1 MLPEWLLKFSSEYK
15 IVIIINKLS
24 DHNMPRIFSFK
35 DNRKSSNNPSERGRL
50 DSSEEVSSSG
60 TNYKQKKK
68 ESLTIDLSTRTMLF
82 ILAILGFIFFSTE
95 LISVIVFVFFG
106 FVLMASIRPIVN
118 WLKKKGLSKG
128 LAITLPYVLL
138 FVGILGVVILIS
150 VPLVNQMTEL
160 AKALPEWVEGALA
173 SLENFSIGGYSVN
186 VESVTP
192 YITEFI
198 KGFPTADNV
207 KNVATFLSDFFG
219 FGAFLVSSII
229 FSVYLVSEHDTLAD
243 IAFIRIVSTE
253 KRDRVKQ
260 LVSDVEGKLG
270 SWVLGQGVVSTSVM
284 LFTLVLL
291 SILEVPFALPLAIFT
306 GFINV
311 IPNLGS
317 TISGILMAIVTLIA
331 VNPVSALIVGG
342 SFVIYQLIENSLI
355 VPKVMGNAVGLK
367 PIFVMLGV
375 IIFITF
381 FGLIGGFVA
390 VPLMVIAK
398 ILYEFYIDLQ
408 KLEAKGI
415 V

>member
-1 MLPEWLLKFSSEYK
+1 MF
-15 IVIIINKLS
+15 
-24 DHNMPRIFSFK
+24 
-35 DNRKSSNNPSERGRL
+35 
-50 DSSEEVSSSG
+50 
-60 TNYKQKKK
+60 
-68 ESLTIDLSTRTMLF
+68 F
-82 ILAILGFIFFSTE
+82 ILAILGFIFFSAE

-106 FVLMASIRPIVN
+106 FVLMASMRPIVN
-118 WLKKKGLSKG
+118 WLKKKGFSKG
-128 LAITLPYVLL
+128 LAITLPYVFL
-138 FVGILGVVILIS
+138 FVGILGVIVLIS

-160 AKALPEWVEGALA
+160 AKTLPEWVERALV
-173 SLENFSIGGYSVN
+173 SLEDFSIGGYSVD
-186 VESVTP
+186 VDSIST

-219 FGAFLVSSII
+219 FGAFLITSVI
-229 FSVYLVSEHDTLAD
+229 FSIYLVSEHDTLAD

-284 LFTLVLL
+284 LFTWVLL

-317 TISGILMAIVTLIA
+317 TISGTLMALVTLIT

-342 SFVIYQLIENSLI
+342 AFVIYQLVENSLI

-375 IIFITF
+375 IVFLTF

>member
-1 MLPEWLLKFSSEYK
+1 
-15 IVIIINKLS
+15 
-24 DHNMPRIFSFK
+24 MPRIFSFK
-35 DNRKSSNNPSERGRL
+35 DNRESSNNSSERERL

-82 ILAILGFIFFSTE
+82 ILVILGFIFFSTE

-118 WLKKKGLSKG
+118 WLKERGLSKG

-138 FVGILGVVILIS
+138 LVGILGVIILIS

>member
-1 MLPEWLLKFSSEYK
+1 
-15 IVIIINKLS
+15 
-24 DHNMPRIFSFK
+24 MPRIFSFK
-35 DNRKSSNNPSERGRL
+35 DNRKSSNNLSEGGRTD
-50 DSSEEVSSSG
+50 DSKGTDILG
-60 TNYKQKKK
+60 TNYRQKNK
-68 ESLTIDLSTRTMLF
+68 ENLTIDLSTRTMFFVL
-82 ILAILGFIFFSTE
+82 IILGFIFFSTE

-118 WLKKKGLSKG
+118 WLKERGLSKG

-138 FVGILGVVILIS
+138 LVGILGVIILIS

-186 VESVTP
+186 VESISP

-219 FGAFLVSSII
+219 FGAFLVTSII

-375 IIFITF
+375 IVFITF

>member
-1 MLPEWLLKFSSEYK
+1 LLKFSSEYK

-50 DSSEEVSSSG
+50 DSSEEARSSG

-138 FVGILGVVILIS
+138 FVGILGVIILIS

-192 YITEFI
+192 YITEVI

-219 FGAFLVSSII
+219 FGAFLVTSII

-284 LFTLVLL
+284 LFTWVLL
-291 SILEVPFALPLAIFT
+291 SVLKVPFALPLAIFT

-317 TISGILMAIVTLIA
+317 TISGIFMAIVTLIA
-331 VNPVSALIVGG
+331 VNQVSALIVGG

-375 IIFITF
+375 IVFLTF

>member
-1 MLPEWLLKFSSEYK
+1 
-15 IVIIINKLS
+15 
-24 DHNMPRIFSFK
+24 MPRIFSFK
-35 DNRKSSNNPSERGRL
+35 DNRKTSDTSPSRERIDTSKG
-50 DSSEEVSSSG
+50 ENISG
-60 TNYKQKKK
+60 TNYKQKNK
-68 ESLTIDLSTRTMLF
+68 ENLTIDLSTRTMFF
-82 ILAILGFIFFSTE
+82 ILAILGFIFFSAE

-106 FVLMASIRPIVN
+106 FVLMASMRPIVN
-118 WLKKKGLSKG
+118 WLKKKGFSKG
-128 LAITLPYVLL
+128 LAITLPYVFL
-138 FVGILGVVILIS
+138 FIGILGVIVLIS

-160 AKALPEWVEGALA
+160 AKTLPEWVERALV
-173 SLENFSIGGYSVN
+173 SLEDFSIGGYSVD
-186 VESVTP
+186 VDSIST

-219 FGAFLVSSII
+219 FGAFLITSVI
-229 FSVYLVSEHDTLAD
+229 FSIYLVSEHDTLAD

-284 LFTLVLL
+284 LFTWVLL

-317 TISGILMAIVTLIA
+317 TISGTLMALVTLIT

-342 SFVIYQLIENSLI
+342 AFVIYQLVENSLI

-375 IIFITF
+375 IVFLTF